1 MIALFSDINPM
12 MLWLIAGA
20 LLILLEI
27 ILPGVYLFWIGI
39 AALMVGGVLSVID
52 LSVTL
57 QILLFAIFALL
68 AVIVGVKT
76 YKGKEIKSTQ
86 LNQIRGSEFIG
97 RVMTIDKAVVN
108 GQGRIALGDS
118 TWFIEG
124 EDLPAGSQ
132 IKIKAVRGNT
142 LLYEVIQRA

>member
-20 LLILLEI
+20 LLILFEI

-52 LSVTL
+52 LSIIL

-76 YKGKEIKSTQ
+76 YKGKEYFSI
-86 LNQIRGSEFIG
+86 
-97 RVMTIDKAVVN
+97 
-108 GQGRIALGDS
+108 
-118 TWFIEG
+118 
-124 EDLPAGSQ
+124 
-132 IKIKAVRGNT
+132 
-142 LLYEVIQRA
+142 

>member
-20 LLILLEI
+20 LLILFEI

-52 LSVTL
+52 LSIIL

-76 YKGKEIKSTQ
+76 YKGKEIKSRD
-86 LNQIRGSEFIG
+86 LNQTRGSEFIG
-97 RVMTIDKAVVN
+97 RNITLQEAVTN
-108 GQGRIALGDS
+108 QQGRITLGDT
-118 TWFIEG
+118 TWSIEG
-124 EDLPAGSQ
+124 ENLPAGSQ
-132 IKIKAVRGNT
+132 IRITAVKGNT
-142 LLYEVIQRA
+142 LLYEVIRRA

>member
-20 LLILLEI
+20 LLILFEI

-52 LSVTL
+52 LSIIL

-76 YKGKEIKSTQ
+76 YKGKEIKSSA
-86 LNQIRGSEFIG
+86 LNQTRGSEFIG
-97 RVMTIDKAVVN
+97 RNITLQEAVIN
-108 GQGRIALGDS
+108 QQGRVALGDS
-118 TWFIEG
+118 TWAIEG

-132 IKIKAVRGNT
+132 IRITAVQGNT
-142 LLYEVIQRA
+142 LLYEVIHRA